1 MHTKGPDEAAHTKSP
16 AAKKIMIEALDKG
29 LGRAIA
35 PLLDDPEVLLV
46 ITSDHATPC
55 SGDMIHSGEAV
66 ALCFVGPG
74 IPRDNVLR
82 FDEVSAAAGAL
93 GQVRDKELMYLILNH
108 TDRGKLMGIMDT
120 PVDQAYYPGRY
131 APLRIDDA

>member
-1 MHTKGPDEAAHTKSP
+1 MHLNSQQLQRAGQAARPSTPRGELARPP
-16 AAKKIMIEALDKG
+16 ADLDV
-29 LGRAIA
+29 A
-35 PLLDDPEVLLV
+35 V
-46 ITSDHATPC
+46 I
-55 SGDMIHSGEAV
+55 GIGNSGEAV